1 MANKANKVKFNLKNV
16 HYAVATEQEDGS
28 YSYGT
33 PVAWPGAVSL
43 SLDAEGDTTKF
54 YADGVVY
61 YTTVAN
67 NGYSGDFESA
77 MVPESFRRDVLGDQE
92 DEKKVLVEMADAKI
106 VHFALLFEFDGD
118 QNQIRH
124 VLYNVTASRPS
135 IESETSE
142 DSKEVKTESLELT
155 AATVYNAALDGNIVK
170 GRSSADTDAATY
182 SSWYQT
188 VYVPTK
194 TEG

>member
-1 MANKANKVKFNLKNV
+1 MAGKANKVKYNLKNV
-16 HYAVATEQEDGS
+16 HYAVATEAADGS
-28 YSYGT
+28 YTYAA

-43 SLDAEGDTTKF
+43 SLDAEGDTTNF
-54 YADGVVY
+54 YADGIVY

-77 MVPESFRRDVLGDQE
+77 MVPESFRTDVLGDKA
-92 DEKKVLVEMADAKI
+92 DDKGVLVEMADAKI

-124 VLYNVTASRPS
+124 VLYNVTAARPS

-142 DSKEVKTESLELT
+142 DSKEVKTESLEFT
-155 AATVYNAALDGNIVK
+155 ATSVYNKALDGNIVK
-170 GRSSADTDAATY
+170 GRSAVDTDATTY
-182 SSWYQT
+182 ANWYT
-188 VYVPTK
+188 EVHVPEVK
-194 TEG
+194 G